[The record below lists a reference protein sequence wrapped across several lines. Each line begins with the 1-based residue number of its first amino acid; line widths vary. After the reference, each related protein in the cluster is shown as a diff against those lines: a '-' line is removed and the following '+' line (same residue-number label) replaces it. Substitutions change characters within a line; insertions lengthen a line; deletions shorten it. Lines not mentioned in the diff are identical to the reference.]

1 MALEVNKLFLS
12 DIGIGITGY
21 ASVVPEAGIHELYAF
36 FAIAQQN
43 RLVLTR
49 KIMCTKKDSVE
60 AQLDYAQQVIAHFS
74 EWFKNSY

>member
-21 ASVVPEAGIHELYAF
+21 ASVVPEAAIHELYAF

-43 RLVLTR
+43 PVGTYQ
-49 KIMCTKKDSVE
+49 KDNK
-60 AQLDYAQQVIAHFS
+60 Y
-74 EWFKNSY
+74 